1 MEDPGGF
8 ERLLSV
14 LEKDYHGS
22 ISRVVLLMRKP
33 LKKLLRQQDLSMDQ
47 PPSLEQW
54 REFLKGVDQQLHGL
68 KKKLKRERRRAEE
81 RLGSFQRLEQVLQS
95 RLEAILYAFPDL
107 LILFDEDGVNLE
119 ILAGDRGMLLQ
130 PARKMLGR
138 RIVEIFEAEQARFF
152 MDTLRRALK
161 TGQMQVIEYELEV
174 AGCLR
179 QFEGRML
186 PAGYQVDGKDT
197 LLYLARDITARKEAE
212 NQRRLLDNVLNSA
225 NEGIVIV
232 DPDRRILYANEA
244 VARFT
249 GYSVEELMNSGE
261 GFLRHEKDR
270 ALCDEVCAIAKAG
283 DHFSREILLHHR
295 KSGTTPI
302 LLSLNTVRNEGG
314 DIEYFVGILTDVSEI
329 KKTQS
334 QLEYSATH
342 DVLTGLPNRLL
353 LEDRLG
359 HLIPHAVRRGIC
371 GAILF
376 LDLDRFKTINDS
388 LGHGVGDELLQ
399 LTAARLLGVCRG
411 EDTVARF
418 GGDEFVI
425 LMEDC
430 GGNEGAAAL
439 AEKILQAFRSPF
451 RVQSYELNVTPSI
464 GISLFPQQ
472 GREAEQLLKQADA
485 AMYAAKAAGR
495 NGYRLFA
502 REYLESAIAGLTLE
516 NELRHAIEH
525 NEFALYYQPQ
535 YSLTSGA
542 ISGFEALIRWNHPR
556 RGLVMPGAFIP
567 VAESSGLIDEIGLW
581 VFQEVCRQVVDWN
594 VKGLPFGRISFNLSQ
609 RQLMERNLAD
619 MFLTLLE
626 GTGAIKLAQYIECE
640 ITESL
645 IIKQLDVALDTI
657 HRLKESGMTLAIDD
671 FGTGHSSLVNLKR
684 FPLDRL
690 KIDREFVRDIG
701 RDRNDEGIINATLAL
716 AQGFGLEVTAEGVE
730 KELQKAF
737 LKENGCHEIQGFLM
751 SKPLPAA
758 EAEALLERSRETD

>member
-1 MEDPGGF
+1 MY
-8 ERLLSV
+8 R
-14 LEKDYHGS
+14 
-22 ISRVVLLMRKP
+22 P
-33 LKKLLRQQDLSMDQ
+33 LKKLLKQASLSPGHAPDDA
-47 PPSLEQW
+47 QW
-54 REFLKGVDQQLHGL
+54 RDFLQRVDDRLHRL
-68 KKKLKRERRRAEE
+68 KKRLKRERRRAEE

-119 ILAGDRGMLLQ
+119 ILAGDRSMLLQ

-138 RIVEIFEAEQARFF
+138 RIDEIFDRDLSRFF
-152 MDTLRRALK
+152 MEVIEKALK

-174 AGCLR
+174 AGRQR

-212 NQRRLLDNVLNSA
+212 AQRRLLDNVLNSA

-232 DPDRRILYANEA
+232 DPERRILYANEA

-249 GYSVEELMNSGE
+249 GYSVEELMSGGQ
-261 GFLRHEKDR
+261 GFLRHEKDL
-270 ALCDEVCAIAKAG
+270 ALCDEICAIAHAG
-283 DHFSREILLHHR
+283 NHFSREILLHHR
-295 KSGTTPI
+295 KQGATPI
-302 LLSLNTVRNEGG
+302 LLSLNTVRNDQGE
-314 DIEYFVGILTDVSEI
+314 IEYFVGILADVSEI
-329 KKTQS
+329 KKTQL
-334 QLEYSATH
+334 QLEHSATH

-353 LEDRLG
+353 LEERLG
-359 HLIPHAVRRGIC
+359 HLIPHAVRRNRC

-388 LGHGVGDELLQ
+388 LGHSVGDELLQ

-425 LMEDC
+425 LMEECD
-430 GGNEGAAAL
+430 GGDGALAL
-439 AEKILQAFRSPF
+439 AEKILKIFRKPF

-464 GISLFPQQ
+464 GITLFPQQ
-472 GREAEQLLKQADA
+472 GRQAEQLLKQADA

-525 NEFALYYQPQ
+525 NEFELYYQPQ
-535 YSLTSGA
+535 YSLASGE
-542 ISGFEALIRWNHPR
+542 ISGFEALIRWNHPS
-556 RGLVMPGAFIP
+556 RGLVLPGAFIAI
-567 VAESSGLIDEIGLW
+567 AESSGLIDEIGLW
-581 VFQEVCRQVVDWN
+581 VFQEVCRRVVDWSE
-594 VKGLPFGRISFNLSQ
+594 KGLSFGRISFNLSQ
-609 RQLMERNLAD
+609 RQLMESNLAD
-619 MFLTLLE
+619 MFLTVLD
-626 GTGAIKLAQYIECE
+626 GTGAVRVAERIECE

-645 IIKQLDVALDTI
+645 IIKQLDVALETI
-657 HRLKESGMTLAIDD
+657 HRLKETGMTLAIDD
-671 FGTGHSSLVNLKR
+671 FGTGHSSLINLKR

-701 RDRNDEGIINATLAL
+701 RDKNDEGIINATLAL
-716 AQGFGLEVTAEGVE
+716 AQGFELEVIAEGVE
-730 KELQKAF
+730 NELQKAF
-737 LKENGCHEIQGFLM
+737 LKEIGCHEIQGFLM
-751 SKPLPAA
+751 SKPMPVA
-758 EAEALLERSRETD
+758 EAEALLTGDGERQK